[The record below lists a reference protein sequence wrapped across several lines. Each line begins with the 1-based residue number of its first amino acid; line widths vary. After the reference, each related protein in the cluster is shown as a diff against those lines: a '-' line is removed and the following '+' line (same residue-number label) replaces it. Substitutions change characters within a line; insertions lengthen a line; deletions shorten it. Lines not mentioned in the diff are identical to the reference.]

1 MHAPSRRRFLNRVTV
16 AAGSV
21 AFSSFPLAARSDDGG
36 RFFPQSV
43 ASFDPRP
50 ESVILWTRLEDA
62 DHPGQDAPLT
72 LLVATDG
79 SLNRIVAAHDV
90 SARASDDGVVQVKL
104 TGLKPKQH
112 YWYRFVY
119 QHEGRW
125 FGSPVGR
132 TQTAPRDNDASPV
145 RFALASCQDAV
156 GRFYNAWLAALP
168 QDLDLVVFVG
178 DTIYETTGDPA
189 LPNPSGRRIAF
200 SDTAGAIELRNASG
214 AIFHAARSLS
224 NYRELYRFYRSDPV
238 LRQMHERFAFVNV
251 WDDHEYS
258 DDAHGA
264 TGTYFNGRRD
274 ELDVARK
281 HNAERA
287 FFEYVAVD
295 DDDLPQG
302 QTDLSSRALFPD
314 TRLYRELRYGRNLHF
329 FLTDTRTFR
338 PDHLIPEDA
347 FPGTVAV
354 DRAGLI
360 ALLGPTTYEAVKAG
374 FAPYINIDAPQFA
387 LYKAVLGQIL
397 TVAYIG
403 EGLAPAAAAAKAA
416 AVATGNIDVNV
427 LNTLLSRLPPPG
439 VPPVPVAGLDRG
451 LSFAL
456 VGKAG
461 LFSSLGSRY
470 FVAKDTFD
478 LLAAYRTL
486 VLGDA
491 NAENLLG
498 SAQLAWLESAL
509 RSSDARWK
517 VVANSISFT
526 GMILDLRPFAN
537 LPAPL
542 RNRFYVNVDQ
552 FDGFPNLKRRLLE
565 LFSSVEGAALV
576 SGDIHASFVTDHGG
590 GLREFTAPAISS
602 APFLEGIRAAV
613 LADPLLGS
621 IPGIGQL
628 VAQLDALLT
637 AANPGIGYANSAVN
651 GVVVLEASVA
661 RLSATY
667 WELDGATAGTSFYD
681 EPLALLPK
689 LSARQFSVA
698 GAAAPAL

>member
-1 MHAPSRRRFLNRVTV
+1 MHAPSRRRFLNRITV

-50 ESVILWTRLEDA
+50 ESVLLWTRLEDA
-62 DHPGQDAPLT
+62 DHPGEDAPLT
-72 LLVATDG
+72 LVVATDR

-104 TGLKPKQH
+104 TGLKPKQN

-119 QHEGRW
+119 RHEGRW

-132 TQTAPRDNDASPV
+132 TQTAPRENDASPV

-156 GRFYNAWLAALP
+156 GRFYNAYLAALP
-168 QDLDLVVFVG
+168 QDLDLVIFVG

-200 SDTAGAIELRNASG
+200 SDAAGAIELRNASG
-214 AIFHAARSLS
+214 AVFHAARSLS

-238 LRQMHERFAFVNV
+238 LQQMHERFAFVNM

-295 DDDLPQG
+295 DDLPQG
-302 QTDLSSRALFPD
+302 QTELSSRALFPD
-314 TRLYRELRYGRNLHF
+314 TRLYRDLRYGRNLHF

-338 PDHLIPEDA
+338 PDHLVPEDA
-347 FPGTVAV
+347 FPGTLAV

-360 ALLGPTTYEAVKAG
+360 ALLGATTYEAVKAG

-403 EGLAPAAAAAKAA
+403 EGLAAATAAARAA
-416 AVATGNIDVNV
+416 AVARGNIDVNV

-439 VPPVPVAGLDRG
+439 VPPVPVDGLERG
-451 LSFAL
+451 LSYAL

-491 NAENLLG
+491 AAENLLG
-498 SAQLAWLESAL
+498 STQLAWLESGL

-542 RNRFYVNVDQ
+542 RNRFYLNVDQ

-565 LFSSVEGAALV
+565 LFSSVEGVALV
-576 SGDIHASFVTDHGG
+576 SGDIHASFVTDHGS
-590 GLREFTAPAISS
+590 GLREFTGPAVSS
-602 APFLEGIRAAV
+602 ATFFDGLSATVR
-613 LADPLLGS
+613 ADPLLGS
-621 IPGIGQL
+621 IPGIDQL
-628 VAQLDALLT
+628 VAQLDALL
-637 AANPGIGYANSAVN
+637 AAGNSGIRYANSKVN

-667 WELDGATAGTSFYD
+667 WELAGSAAGTSFYGQ
-681 EPLALLPK
+681 PLALLPN
-689 LSARQFSVA
+689 LSVRQFGVQDA
-698 GAAAPAL
+698 TAPAL